1 MMLLHCALA
10 RSHWACAINPVY
22 VVGLR
27 VHVCI
32 IDYDAWACNT
42 EDQEAVRM
50 SWCQG
55 LRASIRRRTISTA
68 RGALTKIQSAQKS
81 TSAEV

>member
-1 MMLLHCALA
+1 M
-10 RSHWACAINPVY
+10 
-22 VVGLR
+22 R
-27 VHVCI
+27 VHVRI
-32 IDYDAWACNT
+32 IDYDARVCNINT

-50 SWCQG
+50 SWYQG